1 MPIEGDLKEIDL
13 TSVIQVICTERRRA
27 GLVVRRRGEEGVI
40 FFDEGEIVHAT
51 LGPLEGEEAVF
62 QLLAWKDGSF
72 RMSDRV
78 MSPARSVRRGWNHLL
93 LEGLTKLDEERRDE
107 PGADRPDFGFAF
119 DERQADADFE
129 GQLALFLSELEQQM
143 VRLGERRIARRPP
156 LVLEVLA
163 AMVNR
168 VVEFAE
174 IHTSAG
180 AEALS
185 LDANLRAAGQRFPM
199 ARLLTAKDNRLAV
212 DTAENLYRM
221 WAQDSGERRVTFR
234 ELGRGMAE
242 VTRVYLELLASQFH
256 SRTIAEQWRESY
268 AVFLRDLARAIDRVR
283 F

>member
-1 MPIEGDLKEIDL
+1 MPIEGDLREIDL

-40 FFDEGEIVHAT
+40 FFDDGEIVHAT

-72 RMSDRV
+72 RMTDRV
-78 MSPARSVRRGWNHLL
+78 LSPSRTVRRGWNHLL
-93 LEGLTKLDEERRDE
+93 LEGLSKIDEEHRDE
-107 PGADRPDFGFAF
+107 PAARPDFGFTW
-119 DERQADADFE
+119 DERQADAGFE

-143 VRLGERRIARRPP
+143 TRLGERRLARRPP
-156 LVLEVLA
+156 RVLEVVA
-163 AMVNR
+163 GMVNR
-168 VVEFAE
+168 LVEFTE
-174 IHTSAG
+174 VHTDAG
-180 AEALS
+180 ADVLS
-185 LDANLRAAGQRFPM
+185 LDANLRTAGRSFPM

-221 WAQDSGERRVTFR
+221 WAQDSGERRATFR
-234 ELGRGMAE
+234 ELGRGMVE
-242 VTRVYLELLASQFH
+242 VMRVYLELLAGQFH

-268 AVFLRDLARAIDRVR
+268 AVFLRDLSRAIDRVR